1 MSYNTILFY
10 SSVYMVIWWTAL
22 FAILP
27 LGVRSHAE
35 EGIEVPGGGDPAS
48 PVDPKLKKKFFT
60 TSWISAI
67 FTLMVWAIL
76 HFGLIKLPEIP
87 SGG

>member
-1 MSYNTILFY
+1 MGPVTWIAIYLT
-10 SSVYMVIWWTAL
+10 IWWTAL

-48 PVDPKLKKKFFT
+48 PVNPNLKRKFFT
-60 TSWISAI
+60 TTWVAAI
-67 FTLMVWAIL
+67 FTGLLWLAL
-76 HFGLIKLPEIP
+76 HFHWFTLPELP
-87 SGG
+87 QR

>member
-1 MSYNTILFY
+1 MSPLTGAA
-10 SSVYMVIWWTAL
+10 VYLTIWWTAL

-35 EGIEVPGGGDPAS
+35 EGIEVPGGGEPAS
-48 PVDPKLKKKFFT
+48 PVDPKLKKKFLT
-60 TSWISAI
+60 TSWVAAV
-67 FTLMVWAIL
+67 FTILVWVVL
-76 HFGLIKLPEIP
+76 RFGLIKLPEIP